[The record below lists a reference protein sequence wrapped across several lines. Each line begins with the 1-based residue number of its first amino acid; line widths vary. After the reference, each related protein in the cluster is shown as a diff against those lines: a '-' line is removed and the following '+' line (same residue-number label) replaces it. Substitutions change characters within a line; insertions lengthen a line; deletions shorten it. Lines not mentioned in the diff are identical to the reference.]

1 MNSLWSSPNLG
12 RSGVS
17 LLSLL
22 FFSFILLGSAESPS
36 AEFNKAAVKT
46 TSRGNGEGRSK
57 KPSPSSLARLAPQ
70 GTFVMVDTAENRV
83 YLKNG
88 TKTLFAA
95 VASTGSGSRLQDPRN
110 PEKGWIFNTPRG
122 IFSITGKIAN
132 PIWFKPDWAFIE
144 EGLPI
149 PTRQQ
154 DRAEAGVLGD
164 YALGFGDGYF
174 IHGTLYTRLLGTNVT
189 HGCIRL
195 GDKDLQYLYE
205 HVSVGTTLIIY

>member
-1 MNSLWSSPNLG
+1 MNPQWSHPAMIRIGFSLIALLVL
-12 RSGVS
+12 SGVLMGTAKNPPSEIKKVTAQPTLRKKGEAPKGTS
-17 LLSLL
+17 L
-22 FFSFILLGSAESPS
+22 SA
-36 AEFNKAAVKT
+36 
-46 TSRGNGEGRSK
+46 
-57 KPSPSSLARLAPQ
+57 LARLAPQ
-70 GTFVMVDTAENRV
+70 GTFVVVDTADNRV

-88 TKTLFAA
+88 SKTLFTA
-95 VASTGSGSRLQDPRN
+95 VASTGSGSRLQDPRD
-110 PEKGWIFNTPRG
+110 PEKGWVFNTPRG

-205 HVSVGTTLIIY
+205 HVPVGTTLIIY

>member
-1 MNSLWSSPNLG
+1 MNPQWVRPAMGPL
-12 RSGVS
+12 GVS
-17 LLSLL
+17 LISLMV
-22 FFSFILLGSAESPS
+22 FSAILMGSASSSP
-36 AEFNKAAVKT
+36 AERQKT
-46 TSRGNGEGRSK
+46 TAKTTPQVSGEG
-57 KPSPSSLARLAPQ
+57 KPKRISPTALARLAPQ
-70 GTFVMVDTAENRV
+70 GMFVVVDTAENRV

-88 TKTLFAA
+88 AKTLYTA

-205 HVSVGTTLIIY
+205 HVPVGATLIIY